1 MASLVRIQTV
11 IQSISATLVVLIVVL
26 ISYIVGHPIIRGFH
40 RIGIFGFI
48 FYIVFMFLYSL
59 LFAVRFNRKLYKF
72 SVQKTFRGGVLGN
85 D

>member
-11 IQSISATLVVLIVVL
+11 IQSACATLLILIVIL
-26 ISYIVGHPIIRGFH
+26 ISYIFGHPIIKGFH

-48 FYIVFMFLYSL
+48 FYLVFMFLYSL
-59 LFAVRFNRKLYKF
+59 LFAVRFNKKLYKF